1 MPANQEGNTCAYT
14 CIHVHPSPCL
24 SLSPSLL
31 CIYLGFTQ
39 YLSTLFAS
47 KALLVCFTSLSPRH
61 LLAPVNMV
69 LATCSDELTVSM
81 RNVLNLESWVWYS
94 IVPHCFHYIHFIHI
108 SFGASKGLYH
118 IAQILKNT
126 YSRKFILNCVIW
138 AFVQEC
144 KEVPSFIR

>member
-1 MPANQEGNTCAYT
+1 MINSASAFSKPILHHCQFYELQDIQQLHSNSAQFRQCLFCCCCCFWSDNNLNNKDKMPANQEGNTCAYT

-31 CIYLGFTQ
+31 SIYLGFTQ

-47 KALLVCFTSLSPRH
+47 KALLVCFTPLSPRH

-81 RNVLNLESWVWYS
+81 RNVLNLES
-94 IVPHCFHYIHFIHI
+94 
-108 SFGASKGLYH
+108 
-118 IAQILKNT
+118 
-126 YSRKFILNCVIW
+126 
-138 AFVQEC
+138 
-144 KEVPSFIR
+144 